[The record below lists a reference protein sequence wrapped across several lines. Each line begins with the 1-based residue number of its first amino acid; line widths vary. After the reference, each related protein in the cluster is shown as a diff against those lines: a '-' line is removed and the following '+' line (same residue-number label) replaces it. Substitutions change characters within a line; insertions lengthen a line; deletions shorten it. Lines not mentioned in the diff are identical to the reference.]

1 MRALTP
7 VHSNHAPDLFR
18 YCEIRNFLYGKILF
32 KLHGDNLVSAHR
44 FFSSISPD
52 TLKAIRGCTLYWKS
66 EVPMF
71 VRELTATYCRAMNLD
86 LPRLTAIESRW
97 YSICQKLN
105 WLTYGTWA
113 NLQLKGRE
121 SSFEIDISA
130 LPSDVAKKLVD
141 ATASLRWPNEHFAST
156 KDFASYKLTMQQST
170 LGEEYMTVKM
180 LPPEAPLAGIVSS
193 GSPLPRS
200 GISPLERFRLR
211 RERREQE
218 ELSREPKP
226 DLS

>member
-1 MRALTP
+1 
-7 VHSNHAPDLFR
+7 
-18 YCEIRNFLYGKILF
+18 
-32 KLHGDNLVSAHR
+32 
-44 FFSSISPD
+44 
-52 TLKAIRGCTLYWKS
+52 
-66 EVPMF
+66 
-71 VRELTATYCRAMNLD
+71 MNVD

-113 NLQLKGRE
+113 NLQLKGRQ
-121 SSFEIDISA
+121 SRFEIDISA

-141 ATASLRWPNEHFAST
+141 ATASLRWPNEHFAPT
-156 KDFASYKLTMQQST
+156 IDFASYKLTMQQST

-193 GSPLPRS
+193 GPALARS
-200 GISPLERFRLR
+200 RISPSERFRLR

-218 ELSREPKP
+218 ELSREPKT